1 MGMGNS
7 VHPRNFSVTTKLLG
21 KERSGGMGDREKTS
35 TQVCSMPKSH
45 NTNKSHS
52 EKNSRLG
59 RVEVTFC
66 HLIPEL
72 FQGSQTVIFLI
83 YDRVKTSIFFPH
95 GVF

>member
-1 MGMGNS
+1 
-7 VHPRNFSVTTKLLG
+7 
-21 KERSGGMGDREKTS
+21 MGDRRGAS
-35 TQVCSMPKSH
+35 AQVCSMPESH

-52 EKNSRLG
+52 EKELETW

-66 HLIPEL
+66 HLILEL
-72 FQGSQTVIFLI
+72 FQGSQTVILLI